1 MARYSSKYDE
11 YFEINRTTKEAT
23 CKTCGKKITKNCY
36 GMRGHLRIHKIDIE
50 DRLSQSHNYT
60 EYEIPVPNENIVQE
74 DPKQISNPPQEIRR
88 KVCTD
93 VIMQLKLFFR
103 NFFGKVLPD
112 FNFSRLENQMTQNMM
127 NILR

>member
-60 EYEIPVPNENIVQE
+60 EYEIPVPNEKIVQE
-74 DPKQISNPPQEIRR
+74 DPKEISNPPQEIRC

-93 VIMQLKLFFR
+93 VIM
-103 NFFGKVLPD
+103 
-112 FNFSRLENQMTQNMM
+112 
-127 NILR
+127 